1 MTAAAEG
8 LGGAGAPAVAVGA
21 WLPGPAVPAALLPLA
36 LVFFL
41 LELSPSP
48 SHLLPRP
55 YLPHANLE
63 RPSCRKQCLGSPP
76 PSSHP
81 LTFVSLRALQE
92 SVPLALSFP
101 RQQSLL
107 EGPGRAPLEPRFL
120 EQFSPVVPQ
129 MISLGVAGGRERRSD
144 SREPQC
150 QTPGQ
155 RCPQP
160 PGGRWTCSPVGSP
173 HLSKP
178 GILKQGP
185 PVSFHTTRVGASQQV
200 LFASSSSNLFP
211 IHMFRAGE
219 VPGPWGAVSF
229 FHGVFP
235 RQPLGEGQERAP

>member
-8 LGGAGAPAVAVGA
+8 LGGAGGSCGGGGGVAPR
-21 WLPGPAVPAALLPLA
+21 PCRVPAALLPLA

-41 LELSPSP
+41 LELPPSP
-48 SHLLPRP
+48 SRLLPGL

-63 RPSCRKQCLGSPP
+63 RPSCRQQCLGSPP

-129 MISLGVAGGRERRSD
+129 MISLGVAGGRRSD

-155 RCPQP
+155 CCPQP

-185 PVSFHTTRVGASQQV
+185 PCVLPHNPSWSLPTRVVCFQ
-200 LFASSSSNLFP
+200 LFEPLPHPRVQSRGSSWALGGSTFL
-211 IHMFRAGE
+211 
-219 VPGPWGAVSF
+219 
-229 FHGVFP
+229 P
-235 RQPLGEGQERAP
+235 RGLS